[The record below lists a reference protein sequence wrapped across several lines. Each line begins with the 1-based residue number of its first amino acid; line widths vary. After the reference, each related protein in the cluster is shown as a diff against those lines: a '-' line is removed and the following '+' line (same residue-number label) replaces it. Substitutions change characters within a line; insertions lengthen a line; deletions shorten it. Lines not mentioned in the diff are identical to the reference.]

1 MRNCGR
7 VSLLLT
13 LFLIVPQQA
22 SAITALYSLSYGARS
37 VGMAGVTLASGGIDE
52 GGLYVNCKIDRMAV
66 GNLAQHLQSQRLGT
80 E

>member
-1 MRNCGR
+1 MQEGMSTDDTVLMQKR
-7 VSLLLT
+7 VEPAKQT
-13 LFLIVPQQA
+13 RKGI
-22 SAITALYSLSYGARS
+22 
-37 VGMAGVTLASGGIDE
+37 IDE